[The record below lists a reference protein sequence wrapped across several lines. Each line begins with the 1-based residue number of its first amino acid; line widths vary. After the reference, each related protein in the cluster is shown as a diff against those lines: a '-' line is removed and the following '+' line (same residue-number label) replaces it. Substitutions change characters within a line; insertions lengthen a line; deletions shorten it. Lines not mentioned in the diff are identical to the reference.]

1 MKLRDGEFID
11 LVNHVRI
18 AELNDRD
25 VTLLK
30 SKFVDSNDDYQKLHF
45 IYLQKIHHQTFT
57 KLLCQN
63 PLAINFK
70 VCRL

>member
-11 LVNHVRI
+11 LVNHGRI

-30 SKFVDSNDDYQKLHF
+30 SKFVDSNDDYPKVTLHIFAENTSPNIHKITLPESIGNKL
-45 IYLQKIHHQTFT
+45 
-57 KLLCQN
+57 
-63 PLAINFK
+63 
-70 VCRL
+70 